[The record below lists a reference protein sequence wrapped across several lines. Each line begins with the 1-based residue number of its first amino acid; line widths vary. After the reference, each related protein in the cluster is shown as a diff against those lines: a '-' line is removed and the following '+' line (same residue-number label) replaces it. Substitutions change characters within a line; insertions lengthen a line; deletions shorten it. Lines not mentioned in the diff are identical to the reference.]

1 MKKAIIV
8 DIDGTICDSRA
19 RMSESI
25 REILGKYIPPEKVQY
40 TVEANVSNVTKE
52 EKRRIWKV
60 FLSSRYISYDKPI
73 PYSQELMK
81 YFSSRGYSIF
91 YLSSRPIS
99 MFDETMQWLKEYGYP
114 EGTLILRRG
123 FEKDITF
130 KEKEVHQITIYY
142 QVDYGLGDTP
152 NDIIVYNKFEIC
164 SIAITTFYSKQKL
177 LESGAKIIV
186 SSWKEI
192 LDNPS
197 ILEANC

>member
-1 MKKAIIV
+1 
-8 DIDGTICDSRA
+8 
-19 RMSESI
+19 
-25 REILGKYIPPEKVQY
+25 
-40 TVEANVSNVTKE
+40 
-52 EKRRIWKV
+52 
-60 FLSSRYISYDKPI
+60 
-73 PYSQELMK
+73 
-81 YFSSRGYSIF
+81 
-91 YLSSRPIS
+91 
-99 MFDETMQWLKEYGYP
+99 
-114 EGTLILRRG
+114 LILRRG

-152 NDIIVYNKFEIC
+152 NDIIVYNKFKIC